1 MDVLKKAARASQM
14 IMGLALLVSGL
25 VKVWEPVLF
34 FWEVVPYTQ
43 LMHLTEIWN
52 YIAQAALLVGPFE
65 CALGIAL
72 LANWRSRLIFPVSVV
87 LMVFFLGLMV
97 AAWKAGATD
106 DCGCFGALVER
117 SPGEAA
123 VEDTI
128 MLALLLFGWWGTRS
142 RGAWPRAGWLVG
154 GVTALALVVGAARFV
169 PEMERLEKSDLL
181 PGVKL
186 TGLNP
191 RGLEK
196 NLMEG
201 DYLIELMSP
210 KCGRCIE
217 SIPKMNRLADE
228 ADLPAIVALNS
239 FPQDSEEL
247 KQFKMRLQPRFPVAT
262 ISRTDFFRLTV
273 KHGYPRLAHVR
284 DGVVQKVWEYY
295 EFPTPEQ
302 IREVLHGR
310 VSVEVSHGPN

>member
-1 MDVLKKAARASQM
+1 MDVLKKAARVSQI

-34 FWEVVPYTQ
+34 YWEVVPYTQ
-43 LMHLTEIWN
+43 LMYLTKIWSHV
-52 YIAQAALLVGPFE
+52 AQAALLMGPFE
-65 CALGIAL
+65 CAVGIAL
-72 LANWRSRLIFPVSVV
+72 LANWRPRLTYPVSVV
-87 LMVFFLGLMV
+87 LMVFFIGLMV
-97 AAWKAGATD
+97 AAWKVGATD

-123 VEDTI
+123 VEDVV

-142 RGAWPRAGWLVG
+142 RGTWPKAGWLVG
-154 GVTALALVVGAARFV
+154 GGAVLGLVVGAVQFV

-181 PGVKL
+181 PGVRL

-191 RGLEK
+191 KGLETDI
-196 NLMEG
+196 MEG

-217 SIPKMNRLADE
+217 SIPKLNRLADE
-228 ADLPAIVALNS
+228 ADLPAVIALNN
-239 FPQDSEEL
+239 FPQESEEL
-247 KQFKMRLQPRFPVAT
+247 KQFKARLQPRFPVAT
-262 ISRTDFFRLTV
+262 ISKTDFFRLTV
-273 KHGYPRLAHVR
+273 KHGYPRLALVR

-295 EFPTPEQ
+295 EFPTLDK
-302 IREVLHGR
+302 IRKAVAG
-310 VSVEVSHGPN
+310 S